1 LHGCNAAATFLVV
14 QNSEWI
20 DYLRAMAG
28 DDAMADIARKGGVSP
43 ATVTRWFQGKG
54 PDAEQVIA
62 LARAY
67 EHRPTDAL
75 VAAGYLT
82 ESEVR
87 TLGAPPRPLRIR
99 DFSDLEIARETLR
112 RIESGAHPVLDSPMD
127 AEHPAMRE
135 RGNVTDLHEK
145 VGGLDEDQL
154 HEQYDDLAANSD
166 TSADRLDSDQT

>member
-1 LHGCNAAATFLVV
+1 V
-14 QNSEWI
+14 QNSSWI

-28 DDAMADIARKGGVSP
+28 DDNNADIARKGGVSG

-67 EHRPTDAL
+67 DHRPTDAL

-99 DFSDLEIARETLR
+99 DFTDLEIARETLR
-112 RIESGAHPVLDSPMD
+112 RIEEGSHPVLDAPMD
-127 AEHPAMRE
+127 AEHPAMQE
-135 RGNVTDLHEK
+135 RGNVTQLRPD
-145 VGGLDEDQL
+145 VSALDEDQL
-154 HEQYDDLAANSD
+154 RDRFDGDVAASKD
-166 TSADRLDSDQT
+166 KSADRLDPDQA